1 MTVHNIF
8 EPYHSNYYR
17 NRRVDI
23 SQKINSTD
31 TLFGFLNEV
40 KATESLLPDQVG
52 LRDCRIRTLKEATW
66 VLNTINTPQSRY
78 SSLRSIQSDGGC
90 WQTWDFVPSN
100 LRRGFLFYFV
110 CDRCK
115 GRVKYLYNPDGQFRY
130 LCRTCHGVSYP
141 TKQQR
146 EIMKK
151 RIEANQIK

>member
-8 EPYHSNYYR
+8 EPYHSNHYR

-31 TLFGFLNEV
+31 TLFGFLKEV
-40 KATESLLPDQVG
+40 TNSELLLPSQVELSG
-52 LRDCRIRTLKEATW
+52 CRIRTLDEATW

-78 SSLRSIQSDGGC
+78 SSLRNIQSDGEC

-100 LRRGFLFYFV
+100 LGKGYLFYFI
-110 CDRCK
+110 CDGCRE
-115 GRVKYLYNPDGQFRY
+115 RVKHLYNPDGQFRY

-141 TKQQR
+141 TKRQQ
-146 EIMKK
+146 EIMQR
-151 RIEANQIK
+151 RINAN